1 MRPIIALALVAATT
15 LAACGGA
22 GTGGNGPPAA
32 GAPTAATDGTAAP
45 SAATAPGDAT
55 PAAAAT
61 AATAGA
67 DDASGLAKGPTPTTD
82 PTVVALV
89 EGFEP
94 PAIGADDALITI
106 YEFSDFL
113 CPYCRQFSE
122 ETYQQVKAAY
132 VDTGRARLV
141 FWHLPLKNHGWPAVV
156 GAEASLCAGDQGR
169 FWEMHDR
176 LFASWKALS
185 ELPVEDEAKAREAM
199 FGIADDLAADASLD
213 VDAFRACLEATK
225 YRPVVSVL
233 TRQAL
238 EDLKIN
244 ATPSFLIQAGEHFE
258 LVAGFLPFE
267 DMRKVLDREIS
278 RAQGTPIPT
287 DTATPPATGTAAP

>member
-1 MRPIIALALVAATT
+1 MRPIIALGLVAAA
-15 LAACGGA
+15 LAACGEAAPGA
-22 GTGGNGPPAA
+22 VNPAA
-32 GAPTAATDGTAAP
+32 DGSPA
-45 SAATAPGDAT
+45 AATAGTAGAT
-55 PAAAAT
+55 DPAAADAGT
-61 AATAGA
+61 PEAAATAGA
-67 DDASGLAKGPTPTTD
+67 DDDAGLAQGPTPTTD

-94 PAIGADDALITI
+94 PALGADDALITV

-113 CPYCRQFSE
+113 CPYCRQFTE

-132 VDTGRARLV
+132 VDTGKARLV

-156 GAEASLCAGDQGR
+156 GAEASLCAGEQGH
-169 FWEMHDR
+169 FWDMHDR
-176 LFASWKALS
+176 LFAAWKPLS

-199 FGIADDLAADASLD
+199 FGIGDEAAAAVGLD
-213 VDAFRACLEATK
+213 VDAYRACLEAAK

-258 LVAGFLPFE
+258 LVAGYLPFE

-287 DTATPPATGTAAP
+287 DTATPPAAETPAP